1 MCHFISETYYLMSAL
16 IFAIDVLFWFCCGNT
31 SNQSPSCIAVIIRL
45 FHPCLLR
52 VAQDFEGGLSETS
65 WIFNNCFLCL
75 LLSLWQLET
84 FKRTL
89 MQSLQEDDEN
99 PAVSHLCCS
108 FDPPSTPSLFVSYFL
123 EANHHFC
130 GFRVRVVRSEELQT
144 QIWQS
149 EEHHVSYF
157 ITNPGSAIGFIS
169 LLWGIL

>member
-1 MCHFISETYYLMSAL
+1 
-16 IFAIDVLFWFCCGNT
+16 
-31 SNQSPSCIAVIIRL
+31 
-45 FHPCLLR
+45 
-52 VAQDFEGGLSETS
+52 
-65 WIFNNCFLCL
+65 
-75 LLSLWQLET
+75 
-84 FKRTL
+84 

-99 PAVSHLCCS
+99 PAVSHLYCS

-149 EEHHVSYF
+149 EEHQVSYF

-169 LLWGIL
+169 LL